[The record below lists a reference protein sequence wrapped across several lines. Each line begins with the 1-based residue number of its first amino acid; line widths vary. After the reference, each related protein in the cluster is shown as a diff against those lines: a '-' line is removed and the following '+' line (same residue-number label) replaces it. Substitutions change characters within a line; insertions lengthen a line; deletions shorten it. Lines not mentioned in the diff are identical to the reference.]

1 MKIIK
6 NITEVYEYDVDGEIA
21 RINELFEGDTRQR
34 LLDIIN
40 AMFVVKDFDR
50 VGKLIDEL
58 PYDEIEECPETEY
71 LGDWTT
77 IFGYGRNAF
86 HLKDID
92 ITYNF

>member
-34 LLDIIN
+34 LLDITN
-40 AMFVVKDFDR
+40 MMFVEKDFEKTR
-50 VGKLIDEL
+50 KLFDEL
-58 PYDEIEECPETEY
+58 PYDETEECPETEY
-71 LGDWTT
+71 LGDWVN
-77 IFGYGRNAF
+77 IFEYGCPYY
-86 HLKDID
+86 LKDVD